1 MKAIG
6 MIIMATF
13 AYLLLSFILLFPAI
27 WYWDFWEL
35 KREKADYKRFI
46 KKQLRTFK
54 RRTY

>member
-13 AYLLLSFILLFPAI
+13 AYLILSFILLFPAI

-35 KREKADYKRFI
+35 KRENNDYKRFI

-54 RRTY
+54 RKY